1 MRPETEAR
9 IRTVQKFGKNARQF
23 CALAATI
30 LGLGLFLNWAKIVVG
45 SGFAASGGARIQLGA
60 FHSINVDQLASASS
74 KIWAFVWITVALGVL
89 LWILF
94 HLYRLFKQL
103 EAGSIYTK
111 KNVYHLRQV
120 GWLSMAAVVFQ
131 LIMPPVSLALAQIGF
146 IDSALVTFP
155 ASGNG
160 TTLFAGQS
168 LGGLLTASLILL
180 ASWIMDVGRQVSDD
194 AEAMRR
200 EADLVI

>member
-1 MRPETEAR
+1 VRPETEAR

-30 LGLGLFLNWAKIVVG
+30 FGIGLVVSWAQIVAGPRMPDTNVRLGTNIIVN
-45 SGFAASGGARIQLGA
+45 S
-60 FHSINVDQLASASS
+60 DQLVTVSS
-74 KIWAFVWITVALGVL
+74 KVWAFVVATVILGIV

-111 KNVYHLRQV
+111 ENVHHLRQV
-120 GWLSMAAVVFQ
+120 GWLSMASAV
-131 LIMPPVSLALAQIGF
+131 IPPVLSAVSLWLAQLGF
-146 IDSALVTFP
+146 IDGTPVAFDASA
-155 ASGNG
+155 NG
-160 TTLFAGQS
+160 TTLLAGLS
-168 LGGLLTASLILL
+168 LAGIVNASLILL
-180 ASWIMDVGRQVSDD
+180 ASWIMDVGTQVNHD

-200 EADLVI
+200 EAALVI

>member
-23 CALAATI
+23 CALAATLFGI
-30 LGLGLFLNWAKIVVG
+30 TLVVSWAQIVAGPRMPDTNVRLGTNIIVN
-45 SGFAASGGARIQLGA
+45 S
-60 FHSINVDQLASASS
+60 DQLVTVSS
-74 KIWAFVWITVALGVL
+74 KIWAFAVATAVLGIL

-103 EAGSIYTK
+103 EVGSIYTK
-111 KNVYHLRQV
+111 QNVQHLRQV
-120 GWLSMAAVVFQ
+120 GWLSMASAVTPLV
-131 LIMPPVSLALAQIGF
+131 LSAVSLWLAQLGF
-146 IDSALVTFP
+146 IDGPPVAFDEF
-155 ASGNG
+155 ADG
-160 TTLFAGQS
+160 TTMLAGQTFAGVVS
-168 LGGLLTASLILL
+168 ASLILL
-180 ASWIMDVGRQVSDD
+180 ASWIMDVGREVTDD

>member
-30 LGLGLFLNWAKIVVG
+30 FAVSLVASWAQIVAGPRMPDTHVRLGTNIIVN
-45 SGFAASGGARIQLGA
+45 S
-60 FHSINVDQLASASS
+60 DQLVTVSS
-74 KIWAFVWITVALGVL
+74 KIWAFVVATVVLGVL

-94 HLYRLFKQL
+94 RLYRLFKQL
-103 EAGSIYTK
+103 EVGSIYTK
-111 KNVYHLRQV
+111 QNVHHLRQV
-120 GWLSMAAVVFQ
+120 GWLSMASAVIPLV
-131 LIMPPVSLALAQIGF
+131 LSPVSLWLAQLGF
-146 IDSALVTFP
+146 IDGTPVTFDP
-155 ASGNG
+155 SADG
-160 TTLFAGQS
+160 TTMLVGQS
-168 LGGLLTASLILL
+168 LAGVVNASLILL
-180 ASWIMDVGRQVSDD
+180 ASWIMDVGREVSDD